1 MNNSLI
7 IPDNIND
14 LLMSGVD
21 VDDII
26 KPPPRAGTGL
36 HPWLFGQACK
46 LKDIGATPEET
57 AIYIRASLDKHEPG
71 REVFDRE
78 LNEAVRNGFAI
89 NQRPSGPAWPKPKA
103 KHIKAIVEREGASTL
118 ERLKGCSPHKSLENL
133 TAENAIDT
141 LFPGNPLL
149 CLAASQWDA
158 QTLEREM
165 WRGREGNLQFIVPSP
180 LVKPFGLTQDG
191 RKSARCLDNV
201 GARRFLVVEYDMSP
215 ESEFWRPLVQRWEK
229 KGITVFDAQSSLL
242 VDLATNPGLRAPL
255 ACVVHSGNKSLQSWY
270 FVQGFEDE
278 RVLPFFKRAVSL
290 GADRAT
296 WTKCQLVRLPGGLRE
311 NGNRQEVVYLN
322 PAVIIGKGG
331 ASNGTN

>member
-1 MNNSLI
+1 MSILATPDKVSNLI
-7 IPDNIND
+7 
-14 LLMSGVD
+14 D
-21 VDDII
+21 VDDVI

-46 LKDIGATPEET
+46 LKDIGATPEEA

-78 LNEAVRNGFAI
+78 LNEAVRNAFLQAERPGAI
-89 NQRPSGPAWPKPKA
+89 AWPNPKA
-103 KHIKAIVEREGASTL
+103 KDIKAIVEREGAFTL
-118 ERLKGCSPHKSLENL
+118 ERLKRCSPHKSLENL
-133 TAENAIDT
+133 TAENAIGI

-180 LVKPFGLTQDG
+180 MVKPFGVTQDE
-191 RKSARCLDNV
+191 RKSSRCLDNV
-201 GARRFLVVEYDMSP
+201 GPRRFLVVECDMSP
-215 ESEFWRPLVQRWEK
+215 ESGFWGPLVRRWEK
-229 KGITVFDAQSSLL
+229 KDISIFDAQAALL
-242 VDLATNPGLRAPL
+242 VNLATNPGLRIPL
-255 ACVVHSGNKSLQSWY
+255 ACVVHSGNKSLQGWY
-270 FVQGFEDE
+270 YVQGFEDE
-278 RVLPFFKRAVSL
+278 RVLPFFQRAVGL

-296 WTKCQLVRLPGGLRE
+296 WTRCQLVRLPGGLRE

-322 PAVIIGKGG
+322 PAVLIRKEGSANG
-331 ASNGTN
+331 SN

>member
-14 LLMSGVD
+14 LQMSGVD
-21 VDDII
+21 VDDMI

-46 LKDIGATPEET
+46 LKDLGATPEEA

-78 LNEAVRNGFAI
+78 LNEAIRNAFLQV
-89 NQRPSGPAWPKPKA
+89 QRPGATAWPKPKA
-103 KHIKAIVEREGASTL
+103 KDIKAIVEGERAFTL
-118 ERLKGCSPHKSLENL
+118 AKLKEHSPGDL
-133 TAENAIDT
+133 TAESALDI
-141 LFPGNPLL
+141 LFPGDPLL

-180 LVKPFGLTQDG
+180 MVKPFGVTQDG
-191 RKSARCLDNV
+191 RKSSRCLDNV
-201 GARRFLVVEYDMSP
+201 GPRRFLVVEYDMSP
-215 ESEFWRPLVQRWEK
+215 ESAFWEPLLQRWEK
-229 KGITVFDAQSSLL
+229 KEISIFDAQAALL
-242 VDLATNPGLRAPL
+242 VDLATNSGLRIPL
-255 ACVVHSGNKSLQSWY
+255 ACVVHSGNKSLQGWY
-270 FVQGFEDE
+270 YVQGFEDE
-278 RVLPFFKRAVSL
+278 RVLPFFQRAVGL

-296 WTKCQLVRLPGGLRE
+296 WTRCQLVRLPGGLRD
-311 NGNRQEVVYLN
+311 NGNRQEVVYIN
-322 PAVIIGKGG
+322 PAVIIRKEGS
-331 ASNGTN
+331 SNGSN